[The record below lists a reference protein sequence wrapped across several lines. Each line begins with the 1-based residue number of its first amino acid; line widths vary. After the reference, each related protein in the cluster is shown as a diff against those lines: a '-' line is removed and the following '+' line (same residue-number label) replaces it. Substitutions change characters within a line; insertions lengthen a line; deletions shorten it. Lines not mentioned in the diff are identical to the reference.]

1 MPTGYALPDNVL
13 CWRFAQGDPADD
25 DDNHDG
31 VGGRYPLGEED
42 VATLTSEAAVQ
53 TAFSGY
59 ICKRVLEH
67 LAQRSS
73 HLQPGWH
80 AIWEQDSNSSTRLR
94 PDLVLVL
101 RRGGREPSRPALLVE
116 VKHLAALMVVTPG
129 APPEGEPVDLVESY
143 KLEMRGLPT
152 HGQRVQ
158 PMLAK
163 VSIVFTKL
171 LALGLCHG
179 VLTCW
184 GAAWLVHV
192 PAWNRRRMYVSR
204 PFLATDAGSVTLLR
218 ALSWLQQQALQFAL
232 SAEYPAPPQR
242 LQQKRRRCS
251 NGGGS
256 GGGRVL
262 PGDGAQDVTSLD
274 LQAKRSCGPPLP
286 RAAEADADAGGGAP
300 AAAGESSG
308 GSGPA
313 SGPATAAAPEQAA
326 VAQLLFD
333 AVLSHGRDGTVFV
346 GEFCLRGG
354 AAGGTCWQRVAIK
367 AYCCWEPVQATA
379 YAREVGAY
387 RALSQLQGYWVPRK
401 ARDGLVR
408 LAQSSDSRARDRRRL
423 EKLPDRRPCSSTCHG
438 DIRLENILLVV
449 NSSSGGGGGGSSG
462 EGVGQQAAQQEEAQ
476 VGEVLRCVL
485 LDFGGSRLDGTP
497 REQEMEVAQLALL
510 LGNRRLV
517 GKQADR

>member
-1 MPTGYALPDNVL
+1 M
-13 CWRFAQGDPADD
+13 
-25 DDNHDG
+25 
-31 VGGRYPLGEED
+31 
-42 VATLTSEAAVQ
+42 
-53 TAFSGY
+53 
-59 ICKRVLEH
+59 
-67 LAQRSS
+67 
-73 HLQPGWH
+73 
-80 AIWEQDSNSSTRLR
+80 
-94 PDLVLVL
+94 
-101 RRGGREPSRPALLVE
+101 
-116 VKHLAALMVVTPG
+116 
-129 APPEGEPVDLVESY
+129 
-143 KLEMRGLPT
+143 
-152 HGQRVQ
+152 
-158 PMLAK
+158 
-163 VSIVFTKL
+163 FTKL

-387 RALSQLQGYWVPRK
+387 RALSQLQGYWVPRVSMSCRWLS
-401 ARDGLVR
+401 AWGL
-408 LAQSSDSRARDRRRL
+408 
-423 EKLPDRRPCSSTCHG
+423 
-438 DIRLENILLVV
+438 
-449 NSSSGGGGGGSSG
+449 GGLGPGGPGG
-462 EGVGQQAAQQEEAQ
+462 
-476 VGEVLRCVL
+476 LRV
-485 LDFGGSRLDGTP
+485 
-497 REQEMEVAQLALL
+497 E
-510 LGNRRLV
+510 
-517 GKQADR
+517 